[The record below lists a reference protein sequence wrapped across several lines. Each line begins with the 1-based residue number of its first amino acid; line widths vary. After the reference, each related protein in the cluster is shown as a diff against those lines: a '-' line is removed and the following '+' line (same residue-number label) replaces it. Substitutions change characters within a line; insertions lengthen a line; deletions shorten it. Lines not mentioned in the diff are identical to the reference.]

1 MGIMMQ
7 IRLTVEGPTFTA
19 LQQAMD
25 IAVASFLTGAPQG
38 TAATL
43 TQIAPAEK
51 VDDTPAGWDAGAGKV
66 LTLPKYR
73 VTYVWDVVQ
82 PGDPEPGQVI
92 TV

>member
-1 MGIMMQ
+1 MMQ

-25 IAVASFLTGAPQG
+25 TAVASFLTGAPQG
-38 TAATL
+38 TTATL
-43 TQIAPAEK
+43 TQINPAEK
-51 VDDTPAGWDAGAGKV
+51 VDDTPAGWDAGKV

-73 VTYVWDVVQ
+73 VTYVWDVAQ